1 MSAVQAPVPKHD
13 ADRAA
18 ALRRRLLRSRELLV
32 SYGLALALLVVF
44 AIATP
49 GGWEPQRILT
59 ILGQNAQLGIAA
71 IGQTVVLLSGG
82 LDLSIGPVMNLAS
95 VVSSAQ
101 MRGQDGNIAQGIAVA
116 LAAGGFVGLVNGLLV
131 SRAKI
136 PPLLA
141 TLAVGT
147 IVQGGY
153 YVYTEGQPKGGVAPG
168 LQTAADAKVL
178 GSIVPWWLVL
188 WIAVWVVVA
197 FLLYRTTWGRRFYAA
212 GASPRAAWLSGVAVS
227 RYVVGAYVLSGVC
240 AAIAGV
246 ALTAYTGS
254 PSVSGA
260 DSYTLQTVAA
270 AVIGGVAFSGGIGR
284 LAGAF
289 AGVAV
294 LVFLTTILETLN
306 VDSAAQYV
314 VQGAVLIGMMLVNR
328 RLSGRGSGSAGR

>member
-1 MSAVQAPVPKHD
+1 MSAVTAGPESKQE
-13 ADRAA
+13 RRG

-32 SYGLALALLVVF
+32 SYALALALLIAF
-44 AIATP
+44 AVATP

-95 VVSSAQ
+95 VTSSAQ
-101 MRGQDGNIAQGIAVA
+101 MRGQDGNIVQGIAVA

-131 SRAKI
+131 ARAKI

-168 LQTAADAKVL
+168 LQSAADAKVF
-178 GSIVPWWLVL
+178 GSILPWWLVL
-188 WIAVWVVVA
+188 WLAVWAVVA

-212 GASPRAAWLSGVAVS
+212 GASPRASWLSGVAVS
-227 RYVVGAYVLSGVC
+227 RYVVGAYVLSGLC

-306 VDSAAQYV
+306 VDSAVQYV